1 MFDFGMTTN
10 LTFLRDELYE
20 EIYKI
25 AFEDSLKIIR
35 TIESFEIVYPQR
47 RRVFCWQYRN
57 NYWGCLGRN
66 KTISE
71 PFVEFDYIY

>member
-20 EIYKI
+20 EIFKI
-25 AFEDSLKIIR
+25 AFEDNLKVIQ
-35 TIESFEIVYPQR
+35 TIESFEIVYPKH

-57 NYWGCLGRN
+57 KSWGCLGRN
-66 KTISE
+66 KNTIE